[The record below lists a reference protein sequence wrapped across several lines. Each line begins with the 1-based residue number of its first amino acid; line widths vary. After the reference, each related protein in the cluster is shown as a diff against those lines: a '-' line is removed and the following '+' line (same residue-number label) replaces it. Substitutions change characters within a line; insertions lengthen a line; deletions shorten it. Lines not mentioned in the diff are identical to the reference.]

1 MRYTLVDRFL
11 QMEPGR
17 RARAVKCVTLGEPFL
32 RRLPAYPG
40 ALVLEALVQ
49 TGALL
54 TRAKTGFMRRT
65 ILGKI
70 ERAVL
75 SGEAHPGDTVTL
87 DVEIALERAE
97 GNLCEGVATVDGKEL
112 VRARFLILFVP
123 KDKEP
128 PPDPAAEERRARH
141 IQALG
146 LSEAS

>member
-11 QMEPGR
+11 EMEPGR
-17 RARAVKCVTLGEPFL
+17 RATAVKCITLGEPFL

-49 TGALL
+49 TGGLL
-54 TRAKTGFMRRT
+54 TRAKTGFMRRSV
-65 ILGKI
+65 LGKI
-70 ERAVL
+70 ERAIV
-75 SGEAHPGDTVTL
+75 SGEAHPGDTVKL
-87 DVEIALERAE
+87 DVDIALERPE
-97 GNLCEGVATVDGKEL
+97 GNLCEGVATVNGKEL

-128 PPDPAAEERRARH
+128 PPDPAVEERRARH

>member
-11 QMEPGR
+11 EMEPGR
-17 RARAVKCVTLGEPFL
+17 HAKAVKCVTLGEPFL

-49 TGALL
+49 TGGLL
-54 TRAKTGFMRRT
+54 TRAKTGFMRRS

-75 SGEAHPGDTVTL
+75 NGEAHPGDTITL
-87 DVEIALERAE
+87 DVEIVVERTE
-97 GNLCEGVATVDGKEL
+97 GNLCEGVATVNGKEL
-112 VRARFLILFVP
+112 ARARFLILFVS
-123 KDKEP
+123 KDMEP
-128 PPDPAAEERRARH
+128 PPDPAVVERRERH

>member
-1 MRYTLVDRFL
+1 
-11 QMEPGR
+11 MEPGR
-17 RARAVKCVTLGEPFL
+17 HAKAVKCVTLGEPFL

-49 TGALL
+49 TGGLL
-54 TRAKTGFMRRT
+54 TRAKTGFMRRS

-75 SGEAHPGDTVTL
+75 NGEAHPGDTITL
-87 DVEIALERAE
+87 DVEIVVERTE
-97 GNLCEGVATVDGKEL
+97 GNLCEGVATVNGKEL
-112 VRARFLILFVP
+112 ARARFLILFVS

-128 PPDPAAEERRARH
+128 PPDPAVVERRERH

>member
-1 MRYTLVDRFL
+1 M
-11 QMEPGR
+11 
-17 RARAVKCVTLGEPFL
+17 

-49 TGALL
+49 TGGLL
-54 TRAKTGFMRRT
+54 TRAKTGFMRRS

-75 SGEAHPGDTVTL
+75 NGEAHPGDTITL
-87 DVEIALERAE
+87 DVEIVVERTE
-97 GNLCEGVATVDGKEL
+97 GNLCEGVATVNGKEL
-112 VRARFLILFVP
+112 ARARFLILFVS

-128 PPDPAAEERRARH
+128 PPDPAVVERRERH